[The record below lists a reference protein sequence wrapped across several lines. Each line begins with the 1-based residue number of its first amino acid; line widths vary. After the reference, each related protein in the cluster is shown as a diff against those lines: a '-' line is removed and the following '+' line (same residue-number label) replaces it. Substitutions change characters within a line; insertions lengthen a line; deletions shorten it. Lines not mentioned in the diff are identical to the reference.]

1 MAKTDIEQLSIDT
14 IRTLSMDA
22 VQQANAGHPGTA
34 MALAPI
40 AYLLYRE
47 VMNLNPANPQWPD
60 RDRFILSAGHACIL
74 QYTTLHLAGYNLSLD
89 ELKRFRQWES
99 LTPGHPEVHHTPGIE
114 ATTGPLGQ
122 GFANGVGFAIAERF
136 LAERYNRPYD
146 EIVDH
151 RVYAICSDG
160 DLMEGVSTEA
170 ASIAGQLGLGKL
182 VYFYDDNHI
191 TIDGTTSIS
200 FMGEDKGARLAAQG
214 WHVQHVDDVNDLA
227 ALRAA
232 IANAQAETE
241 RPSIVVVRS
250 HIAYGAPHA
259 VDTAKAHGAPL
270 GEAEVR
276 AAKEA
281 LGWDPDKTFVV
292 PDEVSAHMNRT
303 EHGIELES
311 AWRKRL
317 DTWSAKYPEL
327 REDWDQVHTGKPRP
341 GWIDALPD
349 FPAGEDVATRD
360 AGATVM
366 DAIKHFTPT
375 MIGGAADLVESTKTE
390 FKGGG
395 IFSATHAGRNI
406 AFGIREHAM
415 GSIVNGLALHGGMV
429 KPYGSTFLIFSDYMR
444 PAVRLSALSRLSSL
458 WVWTHD
464 SVGLGEDGPTHQPV
478 EHYAALRAI
487 PQLWFV
493 RPADA
498 KETAGAWKVALERE
512 DGPVALAL
520 SRQKLPTLEETQR
533 DGVERGAYVLWES
546 EGANG
551 SPDAIVIAS
560 GSEVHLALEAARRLD
575 EQGVHGRVVSMPCWE
590 LFEEQPADYRSEVL
604 PPDVKAR
611 VSVEAGVELGWSRW
625 VGDEGDSISIERFG
639 ASAPGGTVLENLGYS
654 VDNVVA
660 RVLALR
666 ERVT

>member
-1 MAKTDIEQLSIDT
+1 MNRIEQ
-14 IRTLSMDA
+14 
-22 VQQANAGHPGTA
+22 GT
-34 MALAPI
+34 
-40 AYLLYRE
+40 
-47 VMNLNPANPQWPD
+47 
-60 RDRFILSAGHACIL
+60 
-74 QYTTLHLAGYNLSLD
+74 
-89 ELKRFRQWES
+89 
-99 LTPGHPEVHHTPGIE
+99 
-114 ATTGPLGQ
+114 
-122 GFANGVGFAIAERF
+122 
-136 LAERYNRPYD
+136 
-146 EIVDH
+146 
-151 RVYAICSDG
+151 
-160 DLMEGVSTEA
+160 
-170 ASIAGQLGLGKL
+170 
-182 VYFYDDNHI
+182 
-191 TIDGTTSIS
+191 
-200 FMGEDKGARLAAQG
+200 
-214 WHVQHVDDVNDLA
+214 
-227 ALRAA
+227 
-232 IANAQAETE
+232 
-241 RPSIVVVRS
+241 
-250 HIAYGAPHA
+250 
-259 VDTAKAHGAPL
+259 
-270 GEAEVR
+270 
-276 AAKEA
+276 
-281 LGWDPDKTFVV
+281 
-292 PDEVSAHMNRT
+292 
-303 EHGIELES
+303 ELES
-311 AWRKRL
+311 AWRQKL
-317 DTWSAKYPEL
+317 EAWSAKYPEL

-360 AGATVM
+360 AGAKVM
-366 DAIKHFTPT
+366 DAIKHFAPT

-520 SRQKLPTLEETQR
+520 SRQKLPTLEETRR

-590 LFEEQPADYRSEVL
+590 LFEEQPADYRNEVL